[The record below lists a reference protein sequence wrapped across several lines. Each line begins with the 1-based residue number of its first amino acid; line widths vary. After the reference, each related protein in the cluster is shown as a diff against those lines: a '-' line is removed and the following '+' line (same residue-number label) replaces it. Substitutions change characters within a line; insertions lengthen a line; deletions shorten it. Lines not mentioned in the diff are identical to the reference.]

1 MEVPSGCHSP
11 STSPTSCLQVLN
23 KQSQEQLLGLIWES
37 LPLAKGDPS
46 PRHSHGPT
54 AQEALWAFTE
64 ALEQVSITTD
74 L

>member
-1 MEVPSGCHSP
+1 MSFTQHQPYQLPAGAQQAEPRA
-11 STSPTSCLQVLN
+11 
-23 KQSQEQLLGLIWES
+23 LLGLIWES
-37 LPLAKGDPS
+37 LALAKGDPS